1 MKKKFLSIGMSLLL
15 MFSVAACGGNDS
27 SKANDAPKIERSL
40 DAIATE
46 LELEKTTDKMAEFIG
61 ASEGAGY
68 ESETYGSGIEIY
80 IYEDTDSD
88 MYKGVVDGEDGYLS
102 AAAAN
107 DGVVLIFSNGAE
119 GDPELIEKFEA
130 LNFE

>member
-1 MKKKFLSIGMSLLL
+1 MKKKFLSISISLLL
-15 MFSVAACGGNDS
+15 MFLVAACGGGDGS
-27 SKANDAPKIERSL
+27 EANDAPKIEKSL

-68 ESETYGSGIEIY
+68 ESETYGNGIEIY
-80 IYEDTDSD
+80 IYKDTDSD

-107 DGVVLIFSNGAE
+107 DGVVLIFSDGTG